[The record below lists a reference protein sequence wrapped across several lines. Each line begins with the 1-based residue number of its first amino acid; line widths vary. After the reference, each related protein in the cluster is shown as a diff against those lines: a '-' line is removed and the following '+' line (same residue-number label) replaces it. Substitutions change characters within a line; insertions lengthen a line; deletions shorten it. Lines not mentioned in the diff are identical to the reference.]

1 MSWWRLGTIT
11 KDVED
16 ESVHEMP
23 IQTQLH
29 DVSAQA
35 QRTHD
40 FRQAGE
46 DVRYSVKENRSKF
59 YYAID
64 WKQSDKLCKALREKT
79 TTS

>member
-1 MSWWRLGTIT
+1 MKVRYNNRT

-16 ESVHEMP
+16 KSVHEMP

-35 QRTHD
+35 QRAHD

-64 WKQSDKLCKALREKT
+64 
-79 TTS
+79 